1 MVDNNLDS
9 YITVPLID
17 QFMRP
22 YQEEVKELGDGGD
35 EVTLVLARLSK
46 VIGDAGEPLC
56 SNDKSN
62 GARAR
67 TQSMSP

>member
-1 MVDNNLDS
+1 MMDNNLDS
-9 YITVPLID
+9 YITVTLID

-46 VIGDAGEPLC
+46 LIDDAGEPLC
-56 SNDKSN
+56 SNDTSN

-67 TQSMSP
+67 TQSISP